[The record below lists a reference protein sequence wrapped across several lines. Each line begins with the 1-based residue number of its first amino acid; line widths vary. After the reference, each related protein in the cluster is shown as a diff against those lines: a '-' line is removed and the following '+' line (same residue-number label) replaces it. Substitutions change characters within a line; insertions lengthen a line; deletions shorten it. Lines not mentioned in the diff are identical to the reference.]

1 MLAFTYYDLDQTR
14 ATISPYRVVNNS
26 NHVKLFDY
34 ALYYNGSDGIYEKFY
49 RPYDLMLR
57 NSLHDMKVKLLLSL
71 SQKQNLPAVAKV
83 VIRGT
88 PFFFNKLKFT
98 LGGKNE
104 PIESEFK
111 TISLMEPI
119 VEAPK
124 IQDILVNMVAEYKW
138 VPKVTQ
144 EHVSREAYETSG
156 KDKDR
161 TFVTIYPPLPSKEF
175 VGKKYGLQTSFTSK
189 MLWDSSF
196 WNHSEWEFT
205 RTTVWLECVPNCDR
219 VSLQ

>member
-1 MLAFTYYDLDQTR
+1 M
-14 ATISPYRVVNNS
+14 VNNS

-104 PIESEFK
+104 PFESEFK

-144 EHVSREAYETSG
+144 EQVSREAYENSG

-189 MLWDSSF
+189 MLRDSSF

-205 RTTVWLECVPNCDR
+205 RTTVWLECVPNCD
-219 VSLQ
+219 